1 MAKINKR
8 FCKLTNE
15 QFIAQRDGDGFEKYT
30 IVFISDTKKIWHDG
44 IEYGVNDSEIGE
56 VIKDWIVNDLT
67 TGGADKALSAEQGK
81 QLKTLVDQI
90 NAEIAAVKEYT
101 VNGHKISENP
111 TLDKTDVG
119 LGNVTNDAQVKRDE
133 MGIANGVATLD
144 EDGKVPVSQL
154 RGEMARVFGIEKA
167 VATKSALPEVTGVA
181 EGDKYYVIDE
191 KKIYAKATDA
201 WDEGTTPKEDTIYN
215 FRLSDATG
223 SEDRKNI
230 LYRWDGK
237 DLVEISSSI
246 ALGETAGTA
255 YEGSK
260 GKANADAIASLPS
273 ALVSD
278 IIGVGATQEEVNIN
292 FKAAS
297 KSDGKYGAAEL
308 VQRAIPGASKETA
321 GVMTVAQVTELE
333 QLRTDMTAMGN
344 HTVNGH
350 KISENPALNGAD
362 IALTGFTELPE
373 ETVNE
378 ALKPT
383 ATDTVNQATA
393 KLYKAIIDNEEV
405 VASAFAELIKS
416 VGLDEHLKYVNKPED
431 LTAEDIAGVI
441 AEINTKV
448 NDIKSQYETTK
459 SDYEAFKAQFDWYEG
474 E

>member
-15 QFIAQRDGDGFEKYT
+15 QFTAQRDGEGFEKYT

-44 IEYGVNDSEIGE
+44 IEYGANDAEIGE
-56 VIKDWIVNDLT
+56 VIKTLIVNDLT
-67 TGGADKALSAEQGK
+67 TGGTEKALSAEQGK
-81 QLKTLVDQI
+81 QLKALVDQI
-90 NAEIAAVKEYT
+90 NVEITTVKEYT

-119 LGNVTNDAQVKRDE
+119 LGNVTNDAQVKRSE
-133 MGIANGVATLD
+133 MGVANGVATLGQ
-144 EDGKVPVSQL
+144 DGKVPSAQL
-154 RGEMARVFGIEKA
+154 PSYVDDVIEMQKVVDAKASIPTSGLTVGQIFYATAEKKMFTATSETEVDEGATPEAGKIYIA
-167 VATKSALPEVTGVA
+167 VADGNKQ
-181 EGDKYYVIDE
+181 
-191 KKIYAKATDA
+191 
-201 WDEGTTPKEDTIYN
+201 
-215 FRLSDATG
+215 
-223 SEDRKNI
+223 
-230 LYRWDGK
+230 YRWGGDSAG
-237 DLVEISSSI
+237 LVPITSGNI
-246 ALGETAGTA
+246 VIGETAGTA

-278 IIGVGATQEEVNIN
+278 IIGVGATQEEININ

-297 KSDGKYGAAEL
+297 KSDGKYGKVEL

-350 KISENPALNGAD
+350 KISENPTLNGSE

-405 VASAFAELIKS
+405 VASAFAELVKS
-416 VGLDEHLKYVNKPED
+416 VGLDEHLKYINKPVD
-431 LTAEDIAGVI
+431 LTASDIAGVI
-441 AEINTKV
+441 TEINTKV
-448 NDIKSQYETTK
+448 NEIKSQYETTK
-459 SDYEAFKAQFDWYEG
+459 SDYETFKAQFDWYEG